1 MNCSNRTPGLAPL
14 APLAVLS
21 ASIAHAMREPLT
33 AIALEAGTV
42 QRRLRGACG
51 AANAG
56 ALEDV
61 SEGLRRIQEQA
72 ARADAQM
79 RCLHKLMRIEDGVWG
94 TAHGECSTLFALDAA
109 ILEAVALARVALY
122 DAGLDLQVEIAP
134 ALARVEGERARVQHA
149 VLGLLAE
156 ALTERAGRN
165 APAAT
170 LRLAVGSCLQGGASV
185 HLALE
190 STTEGATQGTT
201 EGTTMRRARL
211 PIVSVIA
218 HAHA

>member
-134 ALARVEGERARVQHA
+134 ALARVEGERARKIQHA

-201 EGTTMRRARL
+201 MRRARL